1 MHNLPLKLL
10 ALSSASTAVCSHDF
24 ELHIK
29 DCVWHNNKVHHG
41 NTLLHLKCFVLPMYP
56 TTRRH

>member
-10 ALSSASTAVCSHDF
+10 ALSSVSTAVCCHA
-24 ELHIK
+24 LHIK

-41 NTLLHLKCFVLPMYP
+41 ITLLHLKCFVLPMYP